1 VQYHTCLGWRCVLW
15 EQGLCAFQVRNNFP
29 GFVMTCFLM
38 VELVGLESL
47 LLASWCIT
55 PDSALCSSELISS
68 QEHQRH
74 SVANLYCFLPGKRL
88 ISAVCPL
95 QQQQNGLSCIVLLR
109 RPTSVV
115 GYCQICLFWNLLRFG
130 LDSFLGLT
138 IRINLSWHWDLFPT
152 CHSKKQMYFYLHL

>member
-1 VQYHTCLGWRCVLW
+1 MLPSLEQIGKEQEQPSPFLYPLRVFSCSFQDTTLLAKVQYHTCLGWRCVLW

-95 QQQQNGLSCIVLLR
+95 QQQQNGLSCIALLR
-109 RPTSVV
+109 RLTSVV
-115 GYCQICLFWNLLRFG
+115 GYCQICLF
-130 LDSFLGLT
+130 
-138 IRINLSWHWDLFPT
+138 
-152 CHSKKQMYFYLHL
+152 